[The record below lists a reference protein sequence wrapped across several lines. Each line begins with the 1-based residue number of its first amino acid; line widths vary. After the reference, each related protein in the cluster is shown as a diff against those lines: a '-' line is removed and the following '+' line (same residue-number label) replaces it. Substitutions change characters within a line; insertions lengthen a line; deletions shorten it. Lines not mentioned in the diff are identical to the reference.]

1 MHATQHHAQ
10 VIRACHNVERSAD
23 GSWNF
28 AADSHDDVAN
38 GGVDGVVSGVED
50 NAGVVFDFVFKVAK
64 GEGEAVSA
72 PQFALQQGRGLGC
85 SSKRCGMNRT

>member
-1 MHATQHHAQ
+1 M
-10 VIRACHNVERSAD
+10 ERSAD

-28 AADSHDDVAN
+28 AADSHDDVAD
-38 GGVDGVVSGVED
+38 GGVDGVVGSVED

-64 GEGEAVSA
+64 GEGEGEAVSA

-85 SSKRCGMNRT
+85 SSSRCGMTRT